1 MCVRACACARVF
13 VCAVAGTCMC
23 VSVLACVCEEHC
35 IDILSRWELG
45 DHGEGG
51 PSRLL
56 FLKQM
61 HLQLAL
67 FRAEGGQAHTPACV
81 GICFGGGAIMALD
94 LCHS

>member
-67 FRAEGGQAHTPACV
+67 SEEREGKHTP
-81 GICFGGGAIMALD
+81 GLHRNMSRRWRDNGA
-94 LCHS
+94 